1 MKKITGILVAGF
13 TLAILIS
20 SCNEASKKDMSDASK
35 NVEEANTDVKQAVV
49 ANNDSAKAA
58 VISGWK
64 TFKNESDTAIAS
76 MEREAT
82 AFQEK
87 IAKANSKEKE
97 KLKTDLNNTKEKL
110 HTLKVRLDQR
120 NIEFENDL
128 NNFDATVVS
137 KNQSFE
143 REFKHDMNELGTA
156 FKDLFKDNVK

>member
-1 MKKITGILVAGF
+1 
-13 TLAILIS
+13 
-20 SCNEASKKDMSDASK
+20 
-35 NVEEANTDVKQAVV
+35 
-49 ANNDSAKAA
+49 
-58 VISGWK
+58 
-64 TFKNESDTAIAS
+64 
-76 MEREAT
+76 MEREAI
-82 AFQEK
+82 ALEGK

-110 HTLKVRLDQR
+110 HSLKMRLEQR

-128 NNFDATVVS
+128 KNFDATVVS